1 MNKESLK
8 RKVLSD
14 MNMKENMISDLQREL
29 EEEMK
34 KPAEKWDCRK
44 ISEITETI
52 HQFSCGHETDMTGKK
67 KQQQDIRGSHPFT
80 SVLTV
85 KGVPI
90 KQSVSKGII
99 AKLQWKT
106 E

>member
-52 HQFSCGHETDMTGKK
+52 HQFSCGHETDVTGKK
-67 KQQQDIRGSHPFT
+67 KLIEKVRGE
-80 SVLTV
+80 
-85 KGVPI
+85 KVPDKKKI
-90 KQSVSKGII
+90 YEELRQRRLVC
-99 AKLQWKT
+99 LLV
-106 E
+106 

>member
-1 MNKESLK
+1 M
-8 RKVLSD
+8 
-14 MNMKENMISDLQREL
+14 
-29 EEEMK
+29 
-34 KPAEKWDCRK
+34 RK
-44 ISEITETI
+44 IQTGISVFIEKNS
-52 HQFSCGHETDMTGKK
+52 HGNMTGKK